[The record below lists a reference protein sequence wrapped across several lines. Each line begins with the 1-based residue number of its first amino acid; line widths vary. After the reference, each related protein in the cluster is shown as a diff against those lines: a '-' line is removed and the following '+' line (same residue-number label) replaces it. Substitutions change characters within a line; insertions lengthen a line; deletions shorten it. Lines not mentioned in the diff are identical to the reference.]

1 VNLTDLLSPGRVVV
15 PLAAPTWAEG
25 LRLLLDACI
34 ADGRVRDVAR
44 LEEVVREA
52 WPADTV
58 TMGPHAVLP
67 HFRTDAVDGVTAALG
82 VAPAPMTGTN
92 PELPGARIMVLIVA
106 PPGDPAAYLQA
117 VAAFARVL
125 ARPDVV
131 DALHAARTPA
141 EILALPALRA
151 VRLEGPLQVGDVVP
165 ANPFALTPETTLEQ
179 AARQLLAHGIAAAP
193 VIGPAREVVGMLSLQ
208 DLLRFLGP
216 AYVQRVQ
223 GGERP
228 APPHG
233 PLGRPA
239 DPRGMLVRD
248 AMTRNVLC
256 MAEDESLA
264 EATSLLA
271 NKPVAGV
278 PVVRDGMLCGFLTRA
293 EIVRKLLG

>member
-1 VNLTDLLSPGRVVV
+1 MKLTDLLGPGRVVV
-15 PLAAPTWAEG
+15 PLAATTWAEG

-58 TMGPHAVLP
+58 TMGPHALLP
-67 HFRTDAVDGVTAALG
+67 HFRTDAVAGVTAALG
-82 VAPAPMTGTN
+82 VAPAPMAGTN
-92 PELPGARIMVLIVA
+92 PELPGARILLLILA

-131 DALHAARTPA
+131 EALQAARTPA
-141 EILALPALRA
+141 EILALPALRE

-165 ANPFALTPETTLEQ
+165 PEPFALAPEATLEQ

-223 GGERP
+223 GGE
-228 APPHG
+228 APVAHG
-233 PLGRPA
+233 PVGRPT
-239 DPRGMLVRD
+239 DPRRLLVRD

-256 MAEDESLA
+256 VAEDESLA

-271 NKPVAGV
+271 NKPIAGV
-278 PVVRDGMLCGFLTRA
+278 PVVRDGMLRGFLTRA

>member
-15 PLAAPTWAEG
+15 PLAAATWAEG
-25 LRLLLDACI
+25 LRLLLGACV

-52 WPADTV
+52 WPADTLS
-58 TMGPHAVLP
+58 MGPHALLP
-67 HFRTDAVDGVTAALG
+67 HFRTDAVDGITAALG
-82 VAPAPMTGTN
+82 VAPAPMAGTN
-92 PELPGARIMVLIVA
+92 PELPGARIMLLIVA
-106 PPGDPAAYLQA
+106 PPGDAAAYLQA
-117 VAAFARVL
+117 VAAFARAL
-125 ARPDVV
+125 ARPEVV
-131 DALHAARTPA
+131 EALHAARTPE
-141 EILALPALRA
+141 EILALPALRV

-165 ANPFALTPETTLEQ
+165 PDPFALVPEATLEQ
-179 AARQLLAHGIAAAP
+179 AARQLLAHGLAAAP
-193 VIGPAREVVGMLSLQ
+193 VVGPAREVVGMLSLQ

-223 GGERP
+223 GGESSE
-228 APPHG
+228 AQHG

-239 DPRGMLVRD
+239 DPRRILVRD

-256 MAEDESLA
+256 VAEDESLA

-278 PVVRDGMLCGFLTRA
+278 PVVRDGMLRGFLTRA